1 MAIRE
6 ERTAIPLPGGGE
18 ICGTLVA
25 PETLLPGILFV
36 HGWGGSQARYLA
48 RAREIAELGCVCLTF
63 DLTGHAGTRPRFET
77 VTRENNL
84 QDLVA
89 AYDLLVSQPNVSPSK
104 IAVVGSSYGGYLAA
118 ILTSLRP
125 VEWLA
130 LRVPAL
136 YVDSGWEMPK
146 LQLRKEQ
153 NLEAY
158 RQTVVHALENRA
170 LLACSQFTGDVLLV
184 QSEFD
189 HLIPPAVISNYREAC
204 VQARSL
210 TYRIMRGAD
219 HGLTEEAMSRAYT
232 TLLFNWLREM
242 VLGASTAEASPAASK
257 AAPVASGRAPGPAGT
272 G

>member
-6 ERTAIPLPGGGE
+6 KSTGIRVPGGIE
-18 ICGTLVA
+18 ISATIVA
-25 PETLLPGILFV
+25 PETMLPGILFV
-36 HGWGGSQARYLA
+36 HGWGGSQARYLV

-63 DLTGHAGTRPRFET
+63 DLSGHAGTRPRFEK

-84 QDLVA
+84 QDVVA
-89 AYDLLVSQPNVSPSK
+89 AYDLLVSQPNVSPDK

-158 RQTVVHALENRA
+158 RQTIVHALENRA
-170 LLACSQFTGDVLLV
+170 LLACSRFNGDVLLV

-204 VQARSL
+204 VEARSL
-210 TYRIMRGAD
+210 TYRLMRGAD
-219 HGLTEEAMSRAYT
+219 HGLTDESMSRAYT
-232 TLLFNWLREM
+232 TMLFNWLREM
-242 VLGASTAEASPAASK
+242 VFGAPKTTATARSAAG
-257 AAPVASGRAPGPAGT
+257 SG
-272 G
+272 

>member
-6 ERTAIPLPGGGE
+6 KRTAIQVAGGAE
-18 ICGTLVA
+18 ISATIVA

-36 HGWGGSQARYLA
+36 HGWGGSQDRYLA

-63 DLTGHAGTRPRFET
+63 DLSGHAGTRPRFET

-84 QDLVA
+84 QDLMA
-89 AYDLLVSQPNVSPSK
+89 AYDLLVSQPNVDPAQ

-210 TYRIMRGAD
+210 TYRMMRGAN
-219 HGLTEEAMSRAYT
+219 HGLTEHSMSRAYT

-242 VLGASTAEASPAASK
+242 MFGPQKSTQ
-257 AAPVASGRAPGPAGT
+257 PVPVSAT
-272 G
+272 GG